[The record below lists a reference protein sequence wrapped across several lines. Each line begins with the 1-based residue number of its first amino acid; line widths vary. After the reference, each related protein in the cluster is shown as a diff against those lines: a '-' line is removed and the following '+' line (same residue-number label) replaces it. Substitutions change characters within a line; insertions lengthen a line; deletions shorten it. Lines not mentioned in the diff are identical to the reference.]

1 MTSSAKCKYQSPC
14 LRLLRACGHDL
25 IKKRIMWVQIA
36 AKRGGVVGDKV
47 ALLETLHSDITAG
60 NVILRP
66 GTCQAQAD

>member
-1 MTSSAKCKYQSPC
+1 MPA
-14 LRLLRACGHDL
+14 L
-25 IKKRIMWVQIA
+25 IKSMWARSDQETNHVGPNCGEA
-36 AKRGGVVGDKV
+36 WRYRGVVGDKV